1 MSYSDFTVKQ
11 VQHDFGLDI
20 IESFGFFA
28 KIEPAKFSDYFKM
41 TLEENIPLAVS
52 INTEKAKSELIISN
66 VLLEVRKLFD
76 RKISF
81 FSGVEFTVDRER
93 GLNGYC
99 DFLISLSAE
108 QLFIKSP
115 VIALVEAK
123 NENIMAGLG
132 QCMAEMVAARIFNEA
147 EENKVPII
155 YGAVTTGIFWKFIKL
170 MDNKVYLDLRD
181 YSLEENPERVIGILS
196 AMMEQRA

>member
-66 VLLEVRKLFD
+66 VLLEVRKLFN
-76 RKISF
+76 RRISF
-81 FSGVEFTVDRER
+81 FSGVEFTVDREK

-132 QCMAEMVAARIFNEA
+132 QCMAEMVAAKIFNDTEG
-147 EENKVPII
+147 NNVSII

-170 MDNKVYLDLRD
+170 MDNKVYIDLRD

-196 AMMEQRA
+196 AMMEQKA

>member
-1 MSYSDFTVKQ
+1 MSYSDFTIKQ
-11 VQHDFGLDI
+11 IQQNFGLDI
-20 IESFGFFA
+20 IEKMGIFSN
-28 KIEPAKFSDYFKM
+28 IEPIKISDYFIM
-41 TLEENIPLAVS
+41 TLEENIPLAVAM
-52 INTEKAKSELIISN
+52 NTEKAKSELIISN

-81 FSGVEFTVDRER
+81 FSGVEFNIDKEK

-108 QLFIKSP
+108 QLFVKSP

-132 QCMAEMVAARIFNEA
+132 QCIAEMIAARMFNEA
-147 EENKVPII
+147 EGNNIPIT

-170 MDNKVYLDLRD
+170 IENKVYIDLKD

-196 AMMEQRA
+196 AMMEQKA